1 MAGKEMS
8 RRCSVN
14 LDRELSMAIRRVG
27 TLIEKITRHI
37 EAQGAERKGDTPYGK
52 GKTGRG

>member
-8 RRCSVN
+8 QRCQVAI
-14 LDRELSMAIRRVG
+14 DKELSMAIRRASM
-27 TLIEKITRHI
+27 LIEKITRHI
-37 EAQGAERKGDTPYGK
+37 EAQGAERKGDTPYGQ